1 MAKKYTVKEILGPT
15 LQGEGTYAGT
25 VVNFLRLSF
34 CNRWT
39 GRPQDKAASIC
50 SYCDTD
56 FYGGKPMT
64 AHDILA
70 AIKELNSPT
79 RTIVISG
86 GEPTMQIDEDLVSVM
101 VNAGYRLHLETNG
114 SNPLGA
120 AKKYF
125 THITMSPKQ
134 PLAETKLEG
143 CDDLKILYP
152 PIHPEIT
159 HEAFAGFPNKQ
170 RWSQAVWTEG
180 GYDAALAAVKDYM
193 MTRPD
198 IRLSMQLHKY
208 LGVK

>member
-1 MAKKYTVKEILGPT
+1 MAKKYIVKEIFGPT
-15 LQGEGTYAGT
+15 LQGEGTYAGS
-25 VVNFLRLSF
+25 VVNFVRLSF

-56 FYGGKPMT
+56 FFGGTPLT
-64 AHDILA
+64 ADGIVASLKA
-70 AIKELNSPT
+70 LNSPSQT
-79 RTIVISG
+79 VVISG
-86 GEPTMQIDEDLVSVM
+86 GEPTMQIDEELVSAM

-114 SNPLGA
+114 SNPLGP

-143 CDDLKILYP
+143 CNDLKILHP

-159 HEAFAGFPNKQ
+159 HEVFAGFPNTQ
-170 RWSQAVWTEG
+170 RWSQAVWTDG
-180 GYDAALAAVKDYM
+180 GYDAALAAVKDYVM
-193 MTRPD
+193 VNPH
-198 IRLSMQLHKY
+198 IRISMQLHKY